1 MTPGAGLLSLF
12 ILWYPLSSPFS
23 NDYKISEATSSNA
36 NKGVSRR
43 LLYDQDI
50 HISSAI
56 QRGLELGSYRC
67 IPTNSDYGLWDL
79 NDRALALGDE
89 HVSLPY
95 RRGSSDRRMWPTF
108 MVTCFNDHIDRSWDQ
123 ALRNQSTGLDKF
135 ISPLNAK
142 LKRFST
148 AFGTVFDHYVESC
161 NNSQSDEEKRLK
173 LLVKSP
179 VKKKKKGKLSASE
192 VNSTEL
198 AVPIDEEA
206 QAKAKGQAHMDSPMK
221 PTTCTYQFGE
231 TSMHG
236 YVEALNIPLDED
248 PDLVPLE

>member
-1 MTPGAGLLSLF
+1 M
-12 ILWYPLSSPFS
+12 
-23 NDYKISEATSSNA
+23 SEATSSNA

-56 QRGLELGSYRC
+56 QRGLVTLGRPKA
-67 IPTNSDYGLWDL
+67 PTLWSE
-79 NDRALALGDE
+79 NMPKTTSRASNREG
-89 HVSLPY
+89 
-95 RRGSSDRRMWPTF
+95 
-108 MVTCFNDHIDRSWDQ
+108 SWDQ

-148 AFGTVFDHYVESC
+148 AFGTVFDQYVESC

-192 VNSTEL
+192 ANPMEL
-198 AVPIDEEA
+198 GVPIDEEA
-206 QAKAKGQAHMDSPMK
+206 QAKARGQVHMDSPMK
-221 PTTCTYQFGE
+221 PTACTYQFGE

-248 PDLVPLE
+248 PDLVPPE